1 MFIVCSKE
9 TAGAIPLFD
18 KIGGDECLYV
28 AETPDCGGNA
38 AKIEQYEL
46 KKVTS
51 YDYASFQGFVAGMS
65 YDDGVREE
73 TVAADPSAVVI
84 ENGEI
89 IGYIVTGSFYRWSG
103 YNSDSRDDATKYEQ
117 KIFLP
122 LGGELRE
129 TEYYSSTTI
138 YGSDGEE
145 NDNVS
150 YIHMAF
156 QKKEVNSNE

>member
-9 TAGAIPLFD
+9 MAGAIPLFD

-28 AETPDCGGNA
+28 TETPDCGGNA
-38 AKIEQYEL
+38 ANIEQYEL

-51 YDYASFQGFVAGMS
+51 HDHASFQGFVAGMS
-65 YDDGVREE
+65 YDEGVREE
-73 TVAADPSAVVI
+73 AVFPDPSAVVI
-84 ENGEI
+84 ENGDI
-89 IGYIVTGSFYRWSG
+89 IGYIVTGSFYRWAG
-103 YNSDSRDDATKYEQ
+103 YNSDSRDTATEYEQ

-122 LGGELRE
+122 TGGELRE
-129 TEYYSSTTI
+129 TNYYSSTTI

-145 NDNVS
+145 DDHVY

-156 QKKEVNSNE
+156 QKKVRG

>member
-1 MFIVCSKE
+1 MFVVCDKE
-9 TAGAIPLFD
+9 LVGAVPLFD
-18 KIGGDECLYV
+18 KINGSECFYAV
-28 AETPDCGGNA
+28 EMPDHIVNTVNL
-38 AKIEQYEL
+38 EPYEL

-51 YDYASFQGFVAGMS
+51 HDYASFQGFVAGMS
-65 YDDGVREE
+65 YDEGVREE
-73 TVAADPSAVVI
+73 KVPIDPAAVVV
-84 ENGEI
+84 ENGRI
-89 IGYIVTGSFYRWSG
+89 IGYAADGSFYRWSG
-103 YNSDSRDDATKYEQ
+103 YNSDSRDTATEYAQ

-145 NDNVS
+145 DDHVY

-156 QKKEVNSNE
+156 QRKEGNENG

>member
-1 MFIVCSKE
+1 MFIVCNKE
-9 TAGAIPLFD
+9 TAGAVPLFD
-18 KIGGDECLYV
+18 KIGGNECLYV
-28 AETPDCGGNA
+28 AETPDCGGNV
-38 AKIEQYEL
+38 AKTERYEL
-46 KKVTS
+46 KRVTS
-51 YDYASFQGFVAGMS
+51 HDYASFQGFVAGMS
-65 YDDGVREE
+65 YDEGVRDEILP
-73 TVAADPSAVVI
+73 VDPSAVVI

-89 IGYIVTGSFYRWSG
+89 IGYAATGSFYRWSG
-103 YNSDSRDDATKYEQ
+103 YNSDPLDTATEYEQ

-145 NDNVS
+145 DDRVY

-156 QKKEVNSNE
+156 KEKEEGR

>member
-1 MFIVCSKE
+1 
-9 TAGAIPLFD
+9 
-18 KIGGDECLYV
+18 
-28 AETPDCGGNA
+28 
-38 AKIEQYEL
+38 
-46 KKVTS
+46 
-51 YDYASFQGFVAGMS
+51 MS
-65 YDDGVREE
+65 YDDDVREE